1 MTFIAKKAYKYEDTM
16 FFVKLKDSK
25 TNAKQVEVWNG
36 HSHTAVPD
44 PALAVPDD
52 VDRDDVDH
60 EAEPVFR
67 KLPSPRGGM
76 LPPIGKEESQSVA
89 APPP

>member
-1 MTFIAKKAYKYEDTM
+1 M
-16 FFVKLKDSK
+16 FFVKLTDSK

-44 PALAVPDD
+44 PALAPDD
-52 VDRDDVDH
+52 VDHDDVDH

-67 KLPSPRGGM
+67 KLTSPRAGM
-76 LPPIGKEESQSVA
+76 LPPIGKYESRSVVA
-89 APPP
+89 VPP